1 MTKLLVFAETYNNL
15 ITPVSIETITYAAS
29 SLKNVEINAL
39 IATAPEYADELAE
52 QLKNKGLDNL
62 FLLVSPV
69 FADNE
74 ICTLTGAIS
83 DFLAQN
89 HQNIL
94 LVGAT
99 ALGRELAPRVTSSLN
114 LGLTA
119 DCTMID
125 IDEQGKLLATR
136 PTYGGQLM
144 AVISSKTDPNCATI
158 RPGALVTTGEIPQKS
173 MNINRIEPQISRNE
187 EAVKV
192 IKREFKAI
200 DNSLEAAKIVVAGGA
215 GLRSSENFGKMY
227 RLAEK
232 LGISPASS
240 RAAVELG
247 WAEQTIQVGQ
257 TGHTIAPDLYI
268 ALGISGAIQHLV
280 GITNAKKVIAINS
293 DPNAP
298 IFQCCDIG
306 IVADAQRVLDA
317 LLAE

>member
-1 MTKLLVFAETYNNL
+1 MIKLLVYLEIHGSY
-15 ITPVSIETITYAAS
+15 ITPVSIETVVYAAS
-29 SLKNVEINAL
+29 TLKNVEINAL
-39 IATAPEYADELAE
+39 IACAPQNARELSQ
-52 QLKNKGLDNL
+52 QLNNKGIDNL
-62 FLLVSPV
+62 YMLTDSV
-69 FADNE
+69 FEDDE

-83 DFLAQN
+83 DFLKN
-89 HQNIL
+89 HHQNIL
-94 LVGAT
+94 LIGAT
-99 ALGRELAPRVTSSLN
+99 ALGRELAPRVTSSLD

-125 IDEQGKLLATR
+125 IDENGKLLATR

-158 RPGALVTTGEIPQKS
+158 RPGALKTDLPVPEKSLNVINIPSEISKS
-173 MNINRIEPQISRNE
+173 A

-192 IKREFKAI
+192 LKKELKAV
-200 DNSLEAAKIVVAGGA
+200 DSSLESAKIVVAGGA

-257 TGHTIAPDLYI
+257 TGHTIAPDLYV
-268 ALGISGAIQHLV
+268 AFGISGAIQHLV
-280 GITNAKKVIAINS
+280 GITNAKKVIAVNS
-293 DPNAP
+293 DPDAP
-298 IFQCCDIG
+298 IFKCCDIG
-306 IVADAQRVLDA
+306 IVADAQQVLDA
-317 LLAE
+317 LLAQ